1 MKLINAMVTVGGL
14 TGLSRIAGFVRDILI
29 AKYMG
34 AGAVADAF
42 FVALKLPN
50 FFRRVTA
57 EGAFSVSFVPLYSG
71 KIGTEGEDAA
81 NDFASRAMALMF
93 CGLTV
98 FTLLMM
104 MAMPWVI
111 YLIAPGFEAGTE
123 RYDLAVEMSRVT
135 FPYLLFIS
143 LTALLGGVLN
153 AHDRFAP
160 FAAAPILF
168 NMGMLVFLLCS
179 DLFAS
184 PGHALSWGIA
194 AAGVMQLAMLAYCV
208 KRAKIRM
215 RIVMPRMDEDTRK
228 LLRLMGPGVIG
239 AGVVHINLFA
249 DMIIASFLMEGAISY
264 LYYGDR
270 LNQLPLGIVGVAV
283 GTALLPM
290 LSRAVAAGHEVE
302 AKHLFNR
309 ALEVCLVLALPA
321 GLALLFAAHPIIS
334 VLFER
339 GAFTAADSRMT
350 AYVLMGYAFGLPAYV
365 AVKVLSGAFW
375 ARQDTMSPVRVGIKA
390 AVVNIV
396 LAIVLSRVIG
406 VAGIALATGI
416 AGWVQC
422 GLLFRSLRGQSTVQF
437 DDRLRWVFPRIVGA
451 ALLMTLVV
459 IGVQF
464 ALGDWFTGDSTGK
477 RVLALGVLVG
487 GGGLVYAMGVTLSG
501 ALTLADLK
509 KYFKRK
515 DLAEQVASVKE

>member
-14 TGLSRIAGFVRDILI
+14 TGLSRVAGFVRDILI

-34 AGAVADAF
+34 AGPVADAF

-71 KIGTEGEDAA
+71 MLGKEGEARA
-81 NDFASRAMALMF
+81 EEFAGRAFAIMLTW
-93 CGLTV
+93 LTV
-98 FTLLMM
+98 FTMIVLA
-104 MAMPWVI
+104 AMPWVI
-111 YLIAPGFEAGTE
+111 YAIAPGFEAGTE
-123 RYDLAVEMSRVT
+123 RYDLAVEMSRIS

-143 LTALLGGVLN
+143 LTALLGGVMN

-168 NMGMLVFLLCS
+168 NMGMLVFLLCH
-179 DLFAS
+179 DKFQT

-194 AAGVMQLAMLAYCV
+194 AAGVMQLAFLVLCM
-208 KRAKIRM
+208 KRAGIRIKIS
-215 RIVMPRMDEDTRK
+215 MPKMDDDIRK
-228 LLRLMGPGVIG
+228 LLRLMGPGLIG

-249 DMIIASFLMEGAISY
+249 DMIIASFLPEGSISY

-321 GLALLFAAHPIIS
+321 GLALFVGAKPIIS

-339 GAFTAADSRMT
+339 GEFSAADSVAT
-350 AYVLMGYAFGLPAYV
+350 AYVLMGYALGLPAYV

-390 AVVNIV
+390 AAVNIV
-396 LAIVLSRVIG
+396 LAIILSRFMG
-406 VAGIALATGI
+406 VTGIALATGI
-416 AGWVQC
+416 AGWVQFT
-422 GLLFRSLRGQSTVQF
+422 LLFRGLKDKPAVQF
-437 DDRLRWVFPRIVGA
+437 DDRLRWVFPRILLACGLMA
-451 ALLMTLVV
+451 AVV
-459 IGVQF
+459 IAVQF
-464 ALGDWFTGDSTGK
+464 ALGGWFEGESSLK
-477 RVLALGVLVG
+477 RLIALAVLIG
-487 GGGLVYAMGVTLSG
+487 GGGGIYALTIMMTG
-501 ALTLADLK
+501 ALTWGDLR

-515 DLAEQVASVKE
+515 ELTKEIEGQAL